1 MNTDT
6 LTQHGRAIY
15 AGDILVAQVFTEADK
30 GIPESAAFLG
40 REKTLETDCQ
50 GDAAARLFA
59 AAPDLLAALE
69 YISRGDTMGGKT
81 DYTHADVIQRH
92 YQICRNA
99 IAKAKGET
107 L

>member
-40 REKTLETDCQ
+40 DAKTLPTDCQ
-50 GDAAARLFA
+50 GDAAARLLTS
-59 AAPDLLAALE
+59 APDLLAALE
-69 YISRGDTMGGKT
+69 EAQHDLADMGELS
-81 DYTHADVIQRH
+81 AEAIAMFAP
-92 YQICRNA
+92 A
-99 IAKAKGET
+99 IAKAKGGT